1 MAAQP
6 SSLLAGWNVLSDEL
20 QLSVVR
26 HAMPSDLN
34 ILPTFFD
41 DKSTQGPYCREKRL
55 LRFRHEVLPLVY
67 CPAIRAFAIEAFY
80 SQNTLQIRCDNR
92 IRLPPGSMR
101 RFVRHIEVT
110 LRLTSVG
117 IDNLLEFD
125 RVQSTFP
132 GFHRVDISIRSNNS
146 DELRPAV
153 WGTIHG
159 LETFRIN
166 ARKLH
171 VTFHHSVRRRRG
183 RSVREYDEFEGP
195 VMERFTLVGQ
205 ILEQRVER
213 FNITFAT
220 NTTHAR
226 QGKDNNDRKCESV
239 RFWDVLPSQLDARQ
253 TKLFMRT

>member
-6 SSLLAGWNVLSDEL
+6 SSFLAGWNVLADEL
-20 QLSVVR
+20 QLSIVR
-26 HAMPSDLN
+26 HAMPSDLS

-67 CPAIRAFAIEAFY
+67 CPAISAFAIEAFY

-92 IRLPPGSMR
+92 MRLPPGSMR
-101 RFVRHIEVT
+101 RFIRHIKVT